1 MVKDKNM
8 KRKILL
14 LVFLLLIF
22 GQSIKAAATVSSF
35 SGAEFLP
42 NVSYSKYNMQ
52 YHQYRNAKAIRN
64 TVTSNI
70 AYCIDSF
77 STLID
82 GSTYTGYKEYNNLF
96 NLNKEQWKKIKQLAY
111 FGYGYNDHTDYKWI
125 SITQMLIWRTAEPL
139 YSFYWV
145 NNVNE
150 RKKIFPYKQEMKEL
164 EELVKD
170 ANTLPDIKDNIE
182 LSKNSTM
189 ILADNNKVLSKYKI
203 KKANIDSHIEGNN
216 LVIKAENSGNYA
228 ITLIREFN
236 QAEKDTEYFYN
247 EESQTLIERGKLD
260 PIEMSLNI
268 TVKSGSIKINK
279 VDSETQTNTPQGEA
293 SLTGTLF
300 SVYKDDILVG
310 TIEIDETGSGILE
323 DLEYGKYKIVETKAG
338 PGYKRDINEYYYVID
353 SEHLNIEITK
363 ENDVKST
370 KIKII
375 KYYGSKQEYE
385 KNEMKPEKGAIFE
398 FINKDNEIIRKETDE
413 EGTIELTLPYG
424 TYIVRQVSS
433 KENYEKV
440 DDFTIVVDENAK
452 DIYGL
457 VLYDMEIGVP
467 NAYIKETNLE
477 VVINIIKTTLKKV

>member
-1 MVKDKNM
+1 
-8 KRKILL
+8 
-14 LVFLLLIF
+14 
-22 GQSIKAAATVSSF
+22 
-35 SGAEFLP
+35 
-42 NVSYSKYNMQ
+42 
-52 YHQYRNAKAIRN
+52 
-64 TVTSNI
+64 
-70 AYCIDSF
+70 
-77 STLID
+77 
-82 GSTYTGYKEYNNLF
+82 
-96 NLNKEQWKKIKQLAY
+96 
-111 FGYGYNDHTDYKWI
+111 
-125 SITQMLIWRTAEPL
+125 
-139 YSFYWV
+139 
-145 NNVNE
+145 
-150 RKKIFPYKQEMKEL
+150 MKEL

-338 PGYKRDINEYYYVID
+338 LGYKRDTNEYYYVID

>member
-42 NVSYSKYNMQ
+42 NISYSKYNMQ

-150 RKKIFPYKQEMKEL
+150 RKKIFPYKQEM
-164 EELVKD
+164 
-170 ANTLPDIKDNIE
+170 N
-182 LSKNSTM
+182 
-189 ILADNNKVLSKYKI
+189 NNKVLSKYKI